1 MPIVNRPDRII
12 VMKVGLHLSEPWESI
27 VERKL
32 AEERVAGVAYWG
44 YGGAACHPMTQV
56 QPFARSGRPVAVLMI
71 RTASDFH
78 GTVPPA
84 VSESVDGT
92 IWRPVPTGVV
102 TTGRY
107 ALTIHALRRTD
118 EELDLG
124 AYEVGIGP
132 TAGRPLIDYLRA
144 RVDKACARLAAAP
157 RERRLV
163 PLALRAEL
171 VAPYAVLLRST

>member
-1 MPIVNRPDRII
+1 MPVLDLPDRII
-12 VMKVGLHLSEPWESI
+12 VMKVGLHLGEPWESI

-56 QPFARSGRPVAVLMI
+56 QPFVRTGQPVSVLMI
-71 RTASDFH
+71 RTASDFL

-84 VSESVDGT
+84 VSESVDGRT
-92 IWRPVPTGVV
+92 WRPIPAGVV
-102 TTGRY
+102 TTGKY
-107 ALTIHALRRTD
+107 ALTIQALRRTD

-132 TAGRPLIDYLRA
+132 TAGRPLLDYLRA
-144 RVDKACARLAAAP
+144 RVDKACARLAASP
-157 RERRLV
+157 QESHLV
-163 PLALRAEL
+163 PLVLRAEL
-171 VAPYAVLLRST
+171 VAPYAVVLRST